1 MNLDNLMT
9 AAVGLKALGNEL
21 EKLVPHIS
29 SIQDHTVA
37 TLTSHLDQ
45 AMIDFR
51 HSLLADVRSV
61 VNEAVGGLRAEV
73 GGLRVRMDVLQGE
86 VGAFRRELDGFR
98 DDFRRELGV
107 VNQNIEALRS
117 STGRQLNE
125 LHQVI
130 ALGDSRSGSRVI
142 NSRIRDPLAPLAT
155 LVTNDGLVPFHFPA
169 NITDLRAMDLA
180 KLQEVLGSYDQNSS
194 GNRAELLARLARYI
208 GVGLL

>member
-73 GGLRVRMDVLQGE
+73 GGLRCVPA
-86 VGAFRRELDGFR
+86 GAGRVPGRF
-98 DDFRRELGV
+98 
-107 VNQNIEALRS
+107 
-117 STGRQLNE
+117 STG
-125 LHQVI
+125 
-130 ALGDSRSGSRVI
+130 
-142 NSRIRDPLAPLAT
+142 
-155 LVTNDGLVPFHFPA
+155 
-169 NITDLRAMDLA
+169 
-180 KLQEVLGSYDQNSS
+180 
-194 GNRAELLARLARYI
+194 
-208 GVGLL
+208 VGGR